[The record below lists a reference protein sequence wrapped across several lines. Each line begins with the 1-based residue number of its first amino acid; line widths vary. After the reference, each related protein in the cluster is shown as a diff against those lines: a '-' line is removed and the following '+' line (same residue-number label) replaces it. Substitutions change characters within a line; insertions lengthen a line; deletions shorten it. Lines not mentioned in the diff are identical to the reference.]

1 MTNDKKTRKPRG
13 RPRKDGQSYDLTTD
27 SRSKGGTDMS
37 LARKQVFNKK
47 TRRMQVPDET
57 LLAYRYQG
65 HSHNEISRLTGL
77 SRSTIQT
84 RLSKLAP
91 EVQSIEEFRKKG
103 RLDMLSVKQRQ
114 MLEAITP
121 DKLEAASAKDLSISF
136 GVMYDKSRL
145 EEVKSTA
152 NVSYAQLIAARKQKE
167 AELAHL
173 LEIGPEGYAQE
184 LAEQEKRIKLNFNIR
199 SETK

>member
-1 MTNDKKTRKPRG
+1 
-13 RPRKDGQSYDLTTD
+13 
-27 SRSKGGTDMS
+27 
-37 LARKQVFNKK
+37 
-47 TRRMQVPDET
+47 
-57 LLAYRYQG
+57 
-65 HSHNEISRLTGL
+65 
-77 SRSTIQT
+77 
-84 RLSKLAP
+84 
-91 EVQSIEEFRKKG
+91 
-103 RLDMLSVKQRQ
+103 MLSVKQRQ

-145 EEVKSTA
+145 EEGKSTA